1 MEIPR
6 LNKAVSQRLVVS
18 LVGIAVIQASWK
30 WATEHFYS
38 LPPEA
43 FAGFVTITTNSMYV
57 TGAIVVFMVTGRMV
71 YDWKMGTSQ
80 IQEVVSNI
88 TNVKKDISERI
99 THNAKEDDYET
110 SIQ

>member
-6 LNKAVSQRLVVS
+6 LSRVVSQRLVVS

-30 WATEHFYS
+30 WATLHFYS

-43 FAGFVTITTNSMYV
+43 FAGFVTITTNTLYV

-71 YDWKMGTSQ
+71 YDWKMGTTQ
-80 IQEVVSNI
+80 VQEVVSSVAK
-88 TNVKKDISERI
+88 VKEEVIEYIQKPK
-99 THNAKEDDYET
+99 NFDDET
-110 SIQ
+110 I

>member
-30 WATEHFYS
+30 WATLHFYS

-43 FAGFVTITTNSMYV
+43 FAGFVTITTNAMYV

-71 YDWKMGTSQ
+71 YDWKVGTNQ
-80 IQEVVSNI
+80 VQEVVSSVAK
-88 TNVKKDISERI
+88 VKEEIVEYIQKPK
-99 THNAKEDDYET
+99 NFDDET
-110 SIQ
+110 I

>member
-1 MEIPR
+1 MEIPS

-38 LPPEA
+38 LPPES
-43 FAGFVTITTNSMYV
+43 FAGFVTITTNAMYV

-71 YDWKMGTSQ
+71 YDWRVGTNQ
-80 IQEVVSNI
+80 VQEVVSTI
-88 TNVKKDISERI
+88 TKVKQDISEKV
-99 THNAKEDDYET
+99 THNAKENDYET
-110 SIQ
+110 SI

>member
-6 LNKAVSQRLVVS
+6 LNKVVSQRLVVS
-18 LVGIAVIQASWK
+18 LVGILIVQLSWK
-30 WATEHFYS
+30 WATLHFYS

-43 FAGFVTITTNSMYV
+43 FAGFVTITTNAMYV

-80 IQEVVSNI
+80 VQEVVSSVAK
-88 TNVKKDISERI
+88 VKEEIVEYIQKPK
-99 THNAKEDDYET
+99 NFDDET
-110 SIQ
+110 I

>member
-1 MEIPR
+1 MEVPR

-18 LVGIAVIQASWK
+18 LVGIAVIQASWR

-43 FAGFVTITTNSMYV
+43 FAGFVTITANSMYV

-80 IQEVVSNI
+80 VQEVVSSVAK
-88 TNVKKDISERI
+88 VKEEIVEYIQKPK
-99 THNAKEDDYET
+99 NFDDET
-110 SIQ
+110 I

>member
-6 LNKAVSQRLVVS
+6 LSRVVSQRLVVS

-30 WATEHFYS
+30 WATLHFYS

-43 FAGFVTITTNSMYV
+43 FAGFVTITTNTLYV

-71 YDWKMGTSQ
+71 YDWKMGTNQ
-80 IQEVVSNI
+80 VQEVVS
-88 TNVKKDISERI
+88 TFTKVKQDISEKV

-110 SIQ
+110 SL

>member
-6 LNKAVSQRLVVS
+6 LNKTVSQRLLVS
-18 LVGIAVIQASWK
+18 LVGIALVQISWR

-43 FAGFVTITTNSMYV
+43 FAGFVTITTNAMYV

-80 IQEVVSNI
+80 VQEVVSSVAK
-88 TNVKKDISERI
+88 VKEEIVEYIQKPK
-99 THNAKEDDYET
+99 NFDDET
-110 SIQ
+110 I

>member
-43 FAGFVTITTNSMYV
+43 FAGFVTITTNAMYV

-71 YDWKMGTSQ
+71 YDWKVGTNQ
-80 IQEVVSNI
+80 VQEVVSSVAK
-88 TNVKKDISERI
+88 VKEEIVEYIQKPK
-99 THNAKEDDYET
+99 NFDDET
-110 SIQ
+110 I